1 MPKNSKQ
8 KNDLRG
14 MMQGIRRE
22 TALIFVLSAIV
33 CLVLYI
39 AISLT
44 TEADKLYSGVFV
56 GVLYVGICALAYL
69 LLEKQRK
76 IKSGN
81 ETLAPVMGRIMFDAV
96 VKINTPVFICDSSE
110 RIIWYNNAT
119 EELHSEKNKLYG
131 ESVSELFGVTL
142 ADIRAD

>member
-44 TEADKLYSGVFV
+44 TEADKLYSGVLV
-56 GVLYVGICALAYL
+56 GVLLCRNMCACVSPS
-69 LLEKQRK
+69 RK
-76 IKSGN
+76 
-81 ETLAPVMGRIMFDAV
+81 A
-96 VKINTPVFICDSSE
+96 
-110 RIIWYNNAT
+110 
-119 EELHSEKNKLYG
+119 EE
-131 ESVSELFGVTL
+131 
-142 ADIRAD
+142 D

>member
-56 GVLYVGICALAYL
+56 GVLYVGISPS
-69 LLEKQRK
+69 RK
-76 IKSGN
+76 
-81 ETLAPVMGRIMFDAV
+81 A
-96 VKINTPVFICDSSE
+96 
-110 RIIWYNNAT
+110 
-119 EELHSEKNKLYG
+119 EE
-131 ESVSELFGVTL
+131 
-142 ADIRAD
+142 D